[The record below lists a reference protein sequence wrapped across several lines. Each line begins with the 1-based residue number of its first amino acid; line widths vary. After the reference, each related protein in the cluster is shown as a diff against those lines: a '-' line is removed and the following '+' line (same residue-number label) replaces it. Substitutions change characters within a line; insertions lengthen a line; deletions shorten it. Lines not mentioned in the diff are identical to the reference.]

1 MTTKKV
7 EDNFPLNAIVE
18 EVRERG
24 RKLTQR
30 FDNDPKK
37 LFKELVRLAAQ
48 HPEKMVGQIRMASL
62 PQQEAEEIEN
72 K

>member
-1 MTTKKV
+1 MQKLTEADITL
-7 EDNFPLNAIVE
+7 DTIVE

-37 LFKELVRLAAQ
+37 LFKELLRLAAQ
-48 HPEKMVGQIRMASL
+48 HPEKMVGQIRIVPVS
-62 PQQEAEEIEN
+62 QQEAGELEN